1 MEMEG
6 SRENVWFNLKERE
19 KEMQI
24 TWNSNSRCLWLT
36 ALERVE
42 GPQQPANH
50 LHMTESCQS
59 RANIGQIVK
68 EVGREF

>member
-1 MEMEG
+1 
-6 SRENVWFNLKERE
+6 
-19 KEMQI
+19 MQI

-50 LHMTESCQS
+50 LHITESCQS